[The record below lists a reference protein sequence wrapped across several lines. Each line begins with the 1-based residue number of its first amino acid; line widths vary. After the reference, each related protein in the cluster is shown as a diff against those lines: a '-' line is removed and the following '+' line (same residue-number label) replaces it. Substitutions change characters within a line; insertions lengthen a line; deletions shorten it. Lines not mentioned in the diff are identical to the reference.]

1 MSLAVLLMRKCRH
14 YLFPLAVVCV
24 VPSLSAVVVETR
36 EWHGKQIQCVLGGL
50 GFLRPRACGAMDA
63 EYERIFAGT
72 VASVTEI
79 SETDRRLE
87 IIPEENFLGQS
98 QGMIT
103 ATVNQA
109 CLKAND
115 PDIKP
120 GDEWLFYLQVKW
132 YPYRD
137 KERDASINNNFEI
150 PFDSPSKPLTQA
162 QEDIAKLRRLGRMR
176 NVGVLRGTMTI
187 GAWQRGD
194 LPDHKITAKR
204 QDGVEYSTLT
214 DDNGEFEFDR
224 LPTGTYELRANQADG
239 FRGSEA
245 SVEVRSGRCTSTN
258 LLVDVMSRPHH

>member
-1 MSLAVLLMRKCRH
+1 MRNFRH

-50 GFLRPRACGAMDA
+50 GFLRPRACGAMDDD
-63 EYERIFAGT
+63 YDRIFTGT
-72 VASVTEI
+72 VASVIEI
-79 SETDRRLE
+79 SDTDRRLD
-87 IIPEENFLGQS
+87 IVPEENFLGQS

-109 CLKAND
+109 CLRAND

-120 GDEWLFYLQVKW
+120 GDEWLFYLRGKSYLHQG
-132 YPYRD
+132 
-137 KERDASINNNFEI
+137 KERDDSVNTSFEI

-162 QEDIAKLRRLGRMR
+162 QGDIAKLRFLGRMR
-176 NVGVLRGTMTI
+176 NVGILRGTVTI

-204 QDGVEYSTLT
+204 QDGAEFSTLT

-224 LPTGTYELRANQADG
+224 LPAGTYELRANKADG
-239 FRGSEA
+239 FRGSEG

-258 LLVDVMSRPHH
+258 LAVDITSRTHR